1 MWFFRKKKQAEGKI
15 LRNKK
20 VKLGL
25 ALGGGGV
32 RGIGH
37 IGAIKALEELG
48 LTFDFVAG
56 TSAGSLVGALYAYG
70 FNSKQMEEIVYSL
83 KPKDIK
89 KKNWFF
95 MPSSTENIEQTLK
108 QIFKKDLVFSELNI
122 PFTAVA
128 VNIKNGKEVRI
139 SSGSVAKACCASSAV
154 PGVFKPVV
162 YQQMHLVDGGLANN
176 VPCDVVREMGANVVI
191 AIDVNPNRGKGTD
204 SLKLFSIMS
213 STVGVMMQA
222 NVENKLKFA
231 DIVIIPALGEFSSS
245 KLGDT
250 KEMIKRGYDAVMAR
264 KDEIIEIVTNKPKI
278 KDKIVWHISP
288 SKKRKNRQ

>member
-1 MWFFRKKKQAEGKI
+1 MWFFKKKKQSGEKI

-48 LTFDFVAG
+48 LSFDFVAG
-56 TSAGSLVGALYAYG
+56 TSAGSIVGALLAFG
-70 FNSKQMEEIVYSL
+70 LSSKEMEEIVFSI
-83 KPKDIK
+83 KTSDIK
-89 KKNWFF
+89 KRNWFF
-95 MPSSTENIEQTLK
+95 MPSSTENIEQTMK

-176 VPCDVVREMGANVVI
+176 VPADVVREMGANVVI
-191 AIDVNPNRGKGTD
+191 AIDVNPNRGRGTD
-204 SLKLFSIMS
+204 SLKLFSIVS
-213 STVGVMMQA
+213 STVGVMMQQ
-222 NVENKLKFA
+222 NVESKLKFA
-231 DIVIIPALGEFSSS
+231 DLVIIPALGEFSSS

-250 KEMIKRGYDAVMAR
+250 KAMIERGYNAVME
-264 KDEIIEIVTNKPKI
+264 KKEEIIALVSNKPKI
-278 KDKIVWHISP
+278 KDKIVWHINTN
-288 SKKRKNRQ
+288 KNKR